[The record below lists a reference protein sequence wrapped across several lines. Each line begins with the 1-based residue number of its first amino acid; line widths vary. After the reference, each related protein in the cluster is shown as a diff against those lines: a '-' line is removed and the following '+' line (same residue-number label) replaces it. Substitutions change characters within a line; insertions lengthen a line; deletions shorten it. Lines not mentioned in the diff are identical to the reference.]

1 MKIDRTYRKPSL
13 PENARLAYEGKLFDV
28 YEWDQKL
35 YDGTTAVFEK
45 IVRSDTVTIFPIL
58 DDGRIILIH
67 DSQPHRETI
76 LTSPAGRVEPGET
89 PEEAAPRELLEETGY
104 ASEKWEPFYTM
115 TPIGK
120 IDWMVYSYIAK
131 GAKKI
136 QEPTPDPGE
145 KIEVELV
152 TFDELIDVVGR
163 GDTYRDDFTQVVLHA
178 LADPKKMEELRKK
191 FAP

>member
-35 YDGTTAVFEK
+35 YDGTMAVFEK

-58 DDGRIILIH
+58 DDGRIILIN

-89 PEEAAPRELLEETGY
+89 PEEAASRELLEETGY
-104 ASEKWEPFYTM
+104 ASNRWEPFYTM

-120 IDWMVYSYIAK
+120 IDWMVYAYIAK
-131 GAKKI
+131 GAKKV
-136 QEPTPDPGE
+136 QEPTLDAGE
-145 KIEVELV
+145 KIEVLFV
-152 TFDELIDVVGR
+152 TFDELINVVGK